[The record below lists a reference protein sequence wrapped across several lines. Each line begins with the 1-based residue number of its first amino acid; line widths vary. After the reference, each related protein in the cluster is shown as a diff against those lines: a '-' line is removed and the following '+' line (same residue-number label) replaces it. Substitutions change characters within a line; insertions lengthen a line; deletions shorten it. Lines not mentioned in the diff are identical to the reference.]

1 MQADNQRYTQNPNPS
16 NVDKETAQSKV
27 IEFLI
32 NKLPDFQYDKESKAE
47 NRITQALAI
56 FLQREAI
63 FENQLFIFD
72 KEHGSEDSNRAV
84 DIGVIFVERFSDKR
98 AFFTI
103 ETKRLPTPGKER
115 EKEYVFGNYGGIER
129 FKRNLHGKGL
139 SGSAIIGYIQKNDFG
154 HWLTEIN
161 SWITESIQPN
171 GLWTLA
177 DKLSGSYTKRL
188 AIFTSKNSRI
198 DGSSIRLTHLW
209 IDMSRGKKSTNE

>member
-16 NVDKETAQSKV
+16 NVDKKTAQSKV

-32 NKLPDFQYDKESKAE
+32 DKLPDFHYSNNSEAEEDISQELIIYLQRIAISESALFFFKAEYKEGKRKVDFGILWAQSFSDSKAFFV
-47 NRITQALAI
+47 I
-56 FLQREAI
+56 EA
-63 FENQLFIFD
+63 
-72 KEHGSEDSNRAV
+72 
-84 DIGVIFVERFSDKR
+84 
-98 AFFTI
+98 
-103 ETKRLPTPGKER
+103 KRLPARDKKS

-139 SGSAIIGYIQKNDFG
+139 SVSALIGYIQKNDFG
-154 HWLTEIN
+154 HWFTEIN

-177 DKLSGSYTKRL
+177 DKLSGSYTKKL

-198 DGSSIRLTHLW
+198 DGSCIRLTHLW
-209 IDMSRGKKSTNE
+209 IDISRGKKSTNE